1 MDQLID
7 ASHFKS
13 FNKLYPLIH
22 QHYPDMSKS
31 EIMEVIGKR
40 LHDRHL
46 KLRHKRPYMN
56 RIFDPVIGC
65 YFHDL
70 LQQTEDRPKGYPHY
84 FHIFIESNSRYAF
97 AYPIEKK
104 TAETAIETLNRFIND
119 NNGKPVRKLT
129 SDGEGAFKSER
140 FLNYCSVNGI
150 AVKIINDK
158 AHSSLGLVDRFIRT
172 LRDMNQPQ
180 NRNPGYQYD
189 NVWANFSINDMA
201 HLINVYNH
209 TFHKT
214 IGCSPFQM
222 YSDEAL
228 EREWIYKQQR
238 FKTIQKN
245 IEDFNIPL
253 QSWVRIRLNNND
265 LGGRKRRGQFSR
277 EKYLVV
283 NKVGNRYVLQGEGRG
298 VITKSRFELIPA
310 EGNEPTGPEFNYE
323 QTVIPNEITIKN
335 F

>member
-1 MDQLID
+1 MNELID
-7 ASHFKS
+7 DSHFKS
-13 FNKLYPLIH
+13 FTKLYPLIH
-22 QHYPDMSKS
+22 RHYPDMSKKQ
-31 EIMEVIGKR
+31 IMEVIRKR

-46 KLRHKRPYMN
+46 KLRHTRPYMN

-70 LQQTEDRPKGYPHY
+70 LQQTNDRPDGYPHY

-97 AYPIEKK
+97 AYPVDDKK
-104 TAETAIETLNRFIND
+104 KETAIKTLDKFIAD
-119 NNGKPVRKLT
+119 NNGKPIIKLT
-129 SDGEGAFKSER
+129 SDGEGAFKSDD
-140 FLNYCSVNGI
+140 FMNYCGTKGI

-180 NRNPGYQYD
+180 NRAPGYQYD
-189 NVWANFSINDMA
+189 NVWQNFSADDMA
-201 HLINVYNH
+201 RLISVYNN

-214 IGCSPFQM
+214 IGCTPYEMFM
-222 YSDEAL
+222 NEAL
-228 EREWIYKQQR
+228 EREWIHKQQR
-238 FKTIQKN
+238 FRTIQKN

-277 EKYLVV
+277 EKYLVI

-310 EGNEPTGPEFNYE
+310 EGNEPTGPQFNYE
-323 QTVIPNEITIKN
+323 QTVIPDEITIKN

>member
-7 ASHFKS
+7 ESHFKS

-22 QHYPDMSKS
+22 RHFPNMSKS
-31 EIMEVIGKR
+31 EIKEAIRKR
-40 LHDRHL
+40 IHDRHL
-46 KLRHKRPYMN
+46 KMTHKRPYMN
-56 RIFDPVIGC
+56 RIFDPLIGC

-70 LQQTEDRPKGYPHY
+70 LQQTADRPQGYPQY

-97 AYPIEKK
+97 AYPVEHK
-104 TAETAIETLNRFIND
+104 TKETAIDTLNKFIND
-119 NNGKPVRKLT
+119 NQGKPIIKLT
-129 SDGEGAFKSER
+129 SDGEGAFKSNE
-140 FLNYCSVNGI
+140 FMNYCGTKGI

-158 AHSSLGLVDRFIRT
+158 AHSSLGIINRFIRT

-180 NRNPGYQYD
+180 NNAPGYQYD
-189 NVWANFSINDMA
+189 TYWANFSRDEMPR
-201 HLINVYNH
+201 LINVYNH

-214 IGCSPFQM
+214 IGCSPYEM
-222 YSDEAL
+222 YMNEAL

-245 IEDFNIPL
+245 IEDFNIDI
-253 QSWVRIRLNNND
+253 QSFVRIRLNDVD

-283 NKVGNRYVLQGEGRG
+283 DKVGNRYVLQGNGGNR
-298 VITKSRFELIPA
+298 ITKSRFEIIPA
-310 EGNEPTGPEFNYE
+310 EGNEPDGPNFSYE
-323 QTVIPNEITIKN
+323 QSAVPNEIIIKN